1 MRGIVFLNIM
11 NTLKSTSMK
20 RIMMTRR
27 GIKAT
32 FIIIVISIIF
42 IVVACTTVPLTGRKQ
57 LSLIPESD
65 MMALSL
71 TEYGKFLKANKISTD
86 KTKTEL
92 VRRVGLRISKAVEA
106 YMAQQG
112 LSANLKGYQWE
123 FNLVESPEVN
133 AWCMSGG
140 KVVVYTGLLPVA
152 QNEAGLATVM
162 GHEIAHAVARHG
174 SERMSDQML
183 VELGGTTLAAAL
195 ESKPQETQQ
204 LAMIAFGAG
213 SQYGVMLPFS
223 RKHEYEADYM
233 GLIFMSMAGY
243 DPNESVIFWQRMAKQ
258 GGAKPPEFMSTHPV
272 DENRIAKIKEKLP
285 EALAYYNKAAK
296 K

>member
-1 MRGIVFLNIM
+1 MNVINTQAMKSKIIM
-11 NTLKSTSMK
+11 NWGRYGTLV
-20 RIMMTRR
+20 
-27 GIKAT
+27 AT
-32 FIIIVISIIF
+32 IIYIIIFAVS
-42 IVVACTTVPLTGRKQ
+42 CTTVPLTGRKQ
-57 LSLIPESD
+57 LSLVPESE

-71 TEYGKFLKANKISTD
+71 TEYGKFLKANKVSTD
-86 KTKTEL
+86 KAKTEM
-92 VRRVGLRISKAVEA
+92 VKRVGLRISKAVEA

-112 LSANLKGYQWE
+112 LSANLNGYQWE

-140 KVVVYTGLLPVA
+140 KVVVYTGLLPIA
-152 QNEAGLATVM
+152 QNDEGLAVVL

-183 VELGGTTLAAAL
+183 VQLGSTTLSAAL
-195 ESKPQETQQ
+195 AEKPAETQQ
-204 LAMIAFGAG
+204 LAMAAFGVG

-243 DPNESVIFWQRMAKQ
+243 DPNQSVIFWQRMAQK
-258 GGAKPPEFMSTHPV
+258 GGSKTPEFLSTHPV

-285 EALAYYNKAAK
+285 EAMSYYNKAIK

>member
-1 MRGIVFLNIM
+1 MRQGMVTNRVL
-11 NTLKSTSMK
+11 
-20 RIMMTRR
+20 R
-27 GIKAT
+27 GS
-32 FIIIVISIIF
+32 FIIPLIF
-42 IVVACTTVPLTGRKQ
+42 ILFIAIACKTVPLTGRRQ

-65 MMALSL
+65 MMSLSL
-71 TEYGKFLKANKISTD
+71 TEYGKFLKANKVSTD
-86 KTKTEL
+86 KEKTEM
-92 VRRVGLRISKAVEA
+92 VQRVGKRISKAVEA

-123 FNLVESPEVN
+123 FNLVEDPTIN
-133 AWCMSGG
+133 AWCMPGG
-140 KVVVYTGLLPVA
+140 KVVVYTGLIPIA
-152 QNEAGLATVM
+152 QNDEGLATVL

-183 VELGGTTLAAAL
+183 VQLGSATLSTAL
-195 ESKPQETQQ
+195 SQKPKETQQ
-204 LAMIAFGAG
+204 LANSAFGLG

-243 DPNESVIFWQRMAKQ
+243 DPNESILFWQRMAKK
-258 GGAKPPEFMSTHPV
+258 GSSKTPEFLSTHPV

-285 EALAYYNKAAK
+285 EAMKFYKNTNFKNTNFTN
-296 K
+296 

>member
-1 MRGIVFLNIM
+1 MKRKIIMKRGR
-11 NTLKSTSMK
+11 KSTLILTS
-20 RIMMTRR
+20 
-27 GIKAT
+27 
-32 FIIIVISIIF
+32 VLIIF
-42 IVVACTTVPLTGRKQ
+42 TVVSCSTVPLTGRKQ

-71 TEYGKFLKANKISTD
+71 TEYGKFLKSNKVSTD
-86 KTKTEL
+86 KVKTDM
-92 VRRVGLRISKAVEA
+92 VKRVGLRISKAVEA

-140 KVVVYTGLLPVA
+140 KVVVYTGLLPIA
-152 QNEAGLATVM
+152 QKDEGLATVL

-183 VELGGTTLAAAL
+183 VQLGSSTLSAAL
-195 ESKPQETQQ
+195 AQKPSETQQ
-204 LAMIAFGAG
+204 LAGAAFGAG
-213 SQYGVMLPFS
+213 AQYGLILPFS

-243 DPNESVIFWQRMAKQ
+243 DPNESINFWQRMAKH
-258 GGAKPPEFMSTHPV
+258 GGSKTPEFLSTHPV
-272 DENRIAKIKEKLP
+272 DENRIAKIREKLP
-285 EALAYYNKAAK
+285 EALAYYNKAVK

>member
-1 MRGIVFLNIM
+1 MVNIIRSGA
-11 NTLKSTSMK
+11 L
-20 RIMMTRR
+20 I
-27 GIKAT
+27 A
-32 FIIIVISIIF
+32 IVISVTF
-42 IVVACTTVPLTGRKQ
+42 IMVSCTTVPLTGRKQ
-57 LSLIPESD
+57 LSLVPESE

-71 TEYGKFLKANKISTD
+71 TEYGKFLKANKVSTD
-86 KTKTEL
+86 KGKTEM
-92 VRRVGLRISKAVEA
+92 VKRVGLRISKAVAA

-123 FNLVESPEVN
+123 FNLVESKEVN

-140 KVVVYTGLLPVA
+140 KVVVYSGLLPIS
-152 QNEAGLATVM
+152 QDDEGLATVL

-183 VELGGTTLAAAL
+183 VQLGSTTLSAAL
-195 ESKPQETQQ
+195 ADKPAETQQ
-204 LAMIAFGAG
+204 LANAAFGVG
-213 SQYGVMLPFS
+213 SQYGVILPFS

-243 DPNESVIFWQRMAKQ
+243 DPNQSIIFWQRMAQK
-258 GGAKPPEFMSTHPV
+258 GGSKTPEFLSTHPV
-272 DENRIAKIKEKLP
+272 DENRIAKLKEKLP
-285 EALAYYNKAAK
+285 EALTYYNKAVK